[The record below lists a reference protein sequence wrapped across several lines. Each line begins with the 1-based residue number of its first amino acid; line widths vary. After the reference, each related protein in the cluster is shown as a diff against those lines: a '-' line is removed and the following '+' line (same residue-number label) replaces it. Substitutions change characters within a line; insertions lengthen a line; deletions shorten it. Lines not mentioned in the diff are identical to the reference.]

1 MARPQKHN
9 WEKIISEY
17 QAGASK
23 PSLCESYG
31 VSAGRLS
38 NEFKRRGIVEPN
50 SKMTEAAKSISQ
62 VFENVSQ
69 LSKVCSETQ
78 LQAVFDVGA
87 AKGISAMKSERN
99 KHALYDAI
107 MSMIPA
113 VEKASEIKDLALA
126 NKALDDSG
134 KVDTAIQFNQTTE
147 QQPKTIRILRA
158 GTELVE
164 HD

>member
-1 MARPQKHN
+1 MGRPQKHN

-38 NEFKRRGIVEPN
+38 NEFKRRGIVEPD
-50 SKMTEAAKSISQ
+50 SQMIEAAQAITQ

-78 LQAVFDVGA
+78 IQAVFDVGA
-87 AKGISAMKSERN
+87 AKGVSAMKSERN
-99 KHALYDAI
+99 KHALYDAV
-107 MSMIPA
+107 MSMIPMCD
-113 VEKASEIKDLALA
+113 KPSEIKDLALA

-134 KVDTAIQFNQTTE
+134 RPDTAIQINNNQAPSVIEIVALT
-147 QQPKTIRILRA
+147 
-158 GTELVE
+158 
-164 HD
+164 DDN